1 MNPDEI
7 LKQLEPLA
15 DPEYRKTVALFA
27 PQEPSKEGGEWT
39 TLGVR
44 APELR
49 EFEKSLFATLRSE
62 QDYRAALALTDVAF
76 IRRQREL
83 AVIGVEALAK
93 LKKYWEFD
101 LLGHVRHWI
110 PQISDWSICDT
121 VGYLLGLMILN
132 GVITVDNIHD
142 LKDHPSIWGQ
152 RVLIVAL
159 ILPLRKGFGDVD
171 AYLATIS
178 FFNGRREKSIIK
190 AVSWALREGT
200 KSQPEKIKAY
210 IERYSNELHSTIL
223 REVRTKLEKGVK
235 SVKRGK

>member
-1 MNPDEI
+1 MDD
-7 LKQLEPLA
+7 A
-15 DPEYRKTVALFA
+15 
-27 PQEPSKEGGEWT
+27 G
-39 TLGVR
+39 
-44 APELR
+44 

-152 RVLIVAL
+152 RVLIVA
-159 ILPLRKGFGDVD
+159 D